1 MSKLFKVIVNIII
14 VVCILSVV
22 ALIVPPLV
30 GIAESISEPQ
40 MDTNIP
46 EGTVVYGQRLPVS
59 MTAAGDEIIYE
70 GDGYLYLYKINE
82 IDSANGE
89 VHVVNEVSGEQS
101 VLQISKNVVRKA
113 LAVPYIGYIMI
124 AARTREGLAML
135 ISAAVVLVMLAL
147 VAELWRKKTVG
158 DDDEEYAEEEEY
170 FNDIARDMETE
181 TAYEETY
188 NAGTVSAA
196 AAAGAVPVNA
206 AAQQSGKETASAYE
220 AVDTFSGSAAADA
233 GTADGKTII
242 IPAKLDEMTE
252 EAEGGAEAELLK
264 AEQAVENKAGTPAED
279 MAASFAD
286 AMKHAEAEPEESIRP
301 ADLVQETGAGAAET
315 AVQAAEQKVSE
326 AEQNVSAAEQTVQ
339 AAEQKVSEAEQTVP
353 AAEQS
358 GQVWNEKQSELYD
371 SDYIDDAFENV
382 PEDRSAASLNMSD
395 ERIPDVSN
403 ALVAALAS
411 TQVSRSEHYYQQ
423 ARQPEP
429 APVEEP
435 PADEI
440 ELAMPVLSVEEIIDA
455 AYARGEDP
463 SVTRD
468 EVTGVTLVDFSDC
481 LN

>member
-1 MSKLFKVIVNIII
+1 MSKLFKIIVNIII
-14 VVCILSVV
+14 VICILSVV
-22 ALIVPPLV
+22 ALIVPPFV

-46 EGTVVYGQRLPVS
+46 EGTVVYGQKLPVS

-82 IDSANGE
+82 IDSVNGE

-101 VLQISKNVVRKA
+101 VLQISKNVIKKA

-188 NAGTVSAA
+188 NAGAVSAA
-196 AAAGAVPVNA
+196 AAAGAVSVNA
-206 AAQQSGKETASAYE
+206 AAQQAGQETASAYE
-220 AVDTFSGSAAADA
+220 TSDTFSGSAAADA

-242 IPAKLDEMTE
+242 IPAKLDEMKE
-252 EAEGGAEAELLK
+252 EAEAGAEAELLQ
-264 AEQAVENKAGTPAED
+264 AEQAAENKAGTPAED

-286 AMKHAEAEPEESIRP
+286 AMKHAEAEPEEGIHP
-301 ADLVQETGAGAAET
+301 ADLVQETGAAET
-315 AVQAAEQKVSE
+315 AAQAAEQE
-326 AEQNVSAAEQTVQ
+326 AQTAEQAATAAEQETP
-339 AAEQKVSEAEQTVP
+339 AAEQAAP

-358 GQVWNEKQSELYD
+358 GQPWSGKQDELYD

-440 ELAMPVLSVEEIIDA
+440 ELAMPVLSAEEIIDA